1 MGVPIRTRLTPG
13 HSAII
18 ALAGLGLLLVI
29 APICGLIWRVVR
41 EGAWQRAP
49 ESEVI
54 SAISLSLI
62 TTAIALLVILI
73 IGTPLAWTLARWQ
86 FRGRRLL
93 NTVIELPIV
102 LPPAVAGLALLV
114 TFGQR
119 GLFGPALDA
128 VGINLAFS
136 TEAVVIAQTFV
147 ALPFYTRA
155 AQVGFAAVD
164 RDIEEAAMVDG
175 ANREL
180 TFMYVTLPLASRA
193 LMSGALLSWARAL
206 GEFGATIIFAGSLAG
221 ETRTMPLL
229 VYNVLERDLNA
240 AVWTAL
246 ILVGLAA
253 VAIGL
258 TRLLANDEA
267 SEG

>member
-1 MGVPIRTRLTPG
+1 MAACPRIRSDGRHHPEPDDHCVG
-13 HSAII
+13 ADRHSGNWYA
-18 ALAGLGLLLVI
+18 AGLD
-29 APICGLIWRVVR
+29 
-41 EGAWQRAP
+41 
-49 ESEVI
+49 
-54 SAISLSLI
+54 
-62 TTAIALLVILI
+62 T
-73 IGTPLAWTLARWQ
+73 GTLQ

-93 NTVIELPIV
+93 NIVIEMPIV

-119 GLFGPALDA
+119 GLFGPALEGI
-128 VGINLAFS
+128 GINLAFS
-136 TEAVVIAQTFV
+136 TAAVVIAQTFV

-155 AQVGFAAVD
+155 AQLGFASVD
-164 RDIEEAAMVDG
+164 REVEAAAMVDG

-180 TFMYVTLPLASRA
+180 TFVYVTLPLASRSM
-193 LMSGALLSWARAL
+193 LSGALLSWARAL
-206 GEFGATIIFAGSLAG
+206 GEFGATIIFAGNFAG

-246 ILVGLAA
+246 ILVGLAV

-258 TRLLANDEA
+258 TRLLANDDIDD
-267 SEG
+267 G